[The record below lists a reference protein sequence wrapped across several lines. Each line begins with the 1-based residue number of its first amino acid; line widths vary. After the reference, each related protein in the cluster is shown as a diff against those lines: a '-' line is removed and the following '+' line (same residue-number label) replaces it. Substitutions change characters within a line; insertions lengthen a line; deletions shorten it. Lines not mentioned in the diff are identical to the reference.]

1 MMTRVRSARVVFIA
15 VLALQVVP
23 AVADAGDRVA
33 RAQVATS
40 TAGAITGTITDAT
53 GAVLSGVT
61 VTISGTALMG
71 TRTATSSSEG
81 LYRFP
86 AVPPG
91 DYSLFFSRP
100 GFTTTTRDGIHI
112 GSGFTATVDVML
124 SVEGFQADL
133 TVVSGSTIIDQQ
145 STAISTTSPRNSF
158 RICPPREACLGFC
171 PRHPT
176 STWGASRSG
185 AAAVRRVCIRPTER
199 RGRTGR

>member
-15 VLALQVVP
+15 VLVLQVVP
-23 AVADAGDRVA
+23 TAARVRTADP
-33 RAQVATS
+33 RAQVTNS
-40 TAGAITGTITDAT
+40 TAGAVTGTIIDAT

-112 GSGFTATVDVML
+112 GSGFIATVDVML
-124 SVEGFQADL
+124 SVEGLQADL
-133 TVVSGSTIIDQQ
+133 SLDDHRPAVNRDQHPLHRATAFGSTHLGKRVWD
-145 STAISTTSPRNSF
+145 SVRDTRRPR
-158 RICPPREACLGFC
+158 
-171 PRHPT
+171 
-176 STWGASRSG
+176 GAL
-185 AAAVRRVCIRPTER
+185 
-199 RGRTGR
+199 RGRGRQR